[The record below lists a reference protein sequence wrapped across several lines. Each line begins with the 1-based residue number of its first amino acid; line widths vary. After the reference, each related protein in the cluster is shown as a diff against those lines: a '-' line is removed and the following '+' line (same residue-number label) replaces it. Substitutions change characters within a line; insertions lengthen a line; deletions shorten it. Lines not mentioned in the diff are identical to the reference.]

1 MNITLKQAIELI
13 AVRSDPLTAAVVAVC
28 GPLAYVDP
36 AFVLTQVRAISIA
49 EHINAQ
55 DTETDPEAAKLLGVS
70 AHELTVQAERNRQ
83 AAVGHGIDLLR
94 LAGLRTPMCW
104 IDA

>member
-36 AFVLTQVRAISIA
+36 ALVLTQAHADAIA
-49 EHINAQ
+49 AHINAQ
-55 DTETDPEAAKLLGVS
+55 DTATDPEAASLLGVP
-70 AHELTVQAERNRQ
+70 AHELTLQAERNRQ
-83 AAVGHGIDLLR
+83 AAVGHGIDLFR
-94 LAGLRTPMCW
+94 LAGLSTPRCW